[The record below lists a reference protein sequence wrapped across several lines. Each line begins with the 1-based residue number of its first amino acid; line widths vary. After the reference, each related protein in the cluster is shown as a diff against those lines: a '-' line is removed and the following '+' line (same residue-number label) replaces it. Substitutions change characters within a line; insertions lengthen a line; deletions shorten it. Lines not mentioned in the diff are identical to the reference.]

1 MRILIMLFLA
11 VCCSY
16 GSYSQVLTVYD
27 NLLGQPLELA
37 TISSESPRVFAV
49 TNVRGQVNISD
60 FKGSEKI
67 EIRLIGF
74 KTLQQSY
81 VDIEN
86 TQFIIRMDKAEFSL
100 DDVVISATKWNQ
112 SKKDI
117 PSKITS
123 ITPKSVELQNPQTAA
138 DLLGTS
144 GEVYIQ
150 KSQQGGGSPMIRGFA
165 TNRLL
170 ITIDGIRMNTA
181 IFRSGNVQN
190 VISLDP
196 YATENTEIF
205 FGPGSIIYGSDAIG
219 GVMSFQTLTPQLS
232 ATDTILVTGK
242 AATRLSSANSENTF
256 HFDIGVGGKKWASV
270 SSFTFSDYDDLKM
283 GSHGPEEY
291 LRPIYSQRQDS
302 IDVAI
307 TNDDRQVQVPTAY
320 SQTNF
325 MQKFRFKPNNKWDFQ
340 YGFHY
345 STTGDYD
352 RYDRLIRYRNGLPRS
367 AEWYYG
373 PQVWM
378 MNNLLLSHTGNYLLF
393 DDMNIRVA
401 QQLFKESRH
410 DRGFND
416 DILYNRE
423 EKVDALSLN
432 LDFVKR
438 VGSNTKMFYGAEIV
452 NNDVESTGTDEYI
465 TSGESETG
473 PSRYPQSTWSSYAA
487 YLSLEHHFTQKIMI
501 SGGVRY
507 NQYLIDADFSNN
519 LPFYPLPVSTVKIND
534 GAFTGSLGLV
544 FNPTEKWSIN
554 VNASTGFRAPN
565 VDDLGK
571 IFDSEAGSAVVP
583 NPDLEAEYAYN
594 AEVGLSKIFGDFVK
608 FELAGYY
615 TLLENAMVRRDYTL
629 NGEDSIIYDG
639 ELSQVQAIQNAAT
652 ATVYGVEAGVEI
664 KLPAGF
670 SFGSQFN
677 YQIGEEELDDGT
689 TSPSRHA
696 APWFGIS
703 RFTYTQNKLTLE
715 LNTFYS
721 GEKSY
726 DDLAEEEKGKP
737 EIYAIDNNGDPY
749 SPAWYTLNFK
759 VMYKFSE
766 WVSMSGGI
774 ENITDQ
780 RYRPYSSGLA
790 GAGRNLV
797 FAVKANF

>member
-1 MRILIMLFLA
+1 MFICNFNA
-11 VCCSY
+11 SQA
-16 GSYSQVLTVYD
+16 QVLTVYD
-27 NLLGQPLELA
+27 KITLQPLELA
-37 TISSESPRVFAV
+37 TISSESPRVFGV
-49 TNVRGQVNISD
+49 TNGRGQVNISD

-81 VDIEN
+81 VELESI
-86 TQFIIRMDKAEFSL
+86 QFNVKLEKAEFSL

-117 PSKITS
+117 PHKITS
-123 ITPKSVELQNPQTAA
+123 ITPKSVEFQNPQTAA

-144 GEVYIQ
+144 GEVFIQ

-196 YATENTEIF
+196 YATENTEIY

-232 ATDTILVTGK
+232 ATDTVLVTGK

-256 HFDIGVGGKKWASV
+256 HFDIGVGGKNWGSV
-270 SSFTFSDYDDLKM
+270 TSFTLSDYDDLKM

-291 LRPIYSQRQDS
+291 LRPIYSQHQDS
-302 IDVAI
+302 IDVVI
-307 TNDDRQVQVPTAY
+307 TNDDPEVQVPTDY

-325 MQKFRFKPNNKWDFQ
+325 MQKFRFKPNKKWDFQ

-352 RYDRLIRYRNGLPRS
+352 RYDRLIRYRNGEPRS

-378 MNNLLLSHTGNYLLF
+378 MNNLLISHTGNYVFF
-393 DDMNIRVA
+393 DDLNIRLA

-410 DRGFND
+410 DRDFND
-416 DILYNRE
+416 IILYNRE

-438 VGSNTKMFYGAEIV
+438 FNSKTKMFYGGEVV
-452 NNDVESTGTDEYI
+452 NNEVESTGTDEDI
-465 TSGESETG
+465 TTGISVTG

-487 YLSLEHHFTQKIMI
+487 YISLEHKFTPKLMAQ
-501 SGGVRY
+501 GGVRY
-507 NQYLIDADFSNN
+507 NQYVMDADFSNN
-519 LPFYPLPVSTVKIND
+519 LEFYPLPESTVKIND
-534 GAFTGSLGLV
+534 DAITGSLGLV
-544 FNPTEKWSIN
+544 FNPSEKWSIN

-571 IFDSEAGSAVVP
+571 IFDSEAGSVVVP

-594 AEVGLSKIFGDFVK
+594 GEVGVSKIFGEFLK
-608 FELAGYY
+608 FEIAGYY

-629 NGEDSIIYDG
+629 NGQDSIFYDG
-639 ELSQVQAIQNAAT
+639 ELSQVQAIQNAAE
-652 ATVYGVEAGVEI
+652 ANVYGVEAGVEI

-670 SFGSQFN
+670 SIGSRLN

-696 APWFGIS
+696 APWFGLS
-703 RFTYTQNKLTLE
+703 RFTFTKEKLTLE
-715 LNTFYS
+715 LNTFYT

-737 EIYAIDNNGDPY
+737 EIYAEDEKGNPY

-759 VMYKFSE
+759 VMYRFTE
-766 WVSMSGGI
+766 WVTMSGGI

-780 RYRPYSSGLA
+780 RYRPYSSGMA

>member
-1 MRILIMLFLA
+1 MRILIMLCLVF
-11 VCCSY
+11 CSTY
-16 GSYSQVLTVYD
+16 ASYSQVLTVYD
-27 NLLGQPLELA
+27 NLSGQPLELA
-37 TISSESPRVFAV
+37 TITSESPRVFAV
-49 TNVRGQVNISD
+49 TNVRGQVNIYD

-67 EIRLIGF
+67 EIRLVGF
-74 KTLQQSY
+74 KTMQQSY
-81 VDIEN
+81 FELEK
-86 TQFIIRMDKAEFSL
+86 TQFIIKMDKAEFSL

-117 PSKITS
+117 PSKVTT

-144 GEVYIQ
+144 GEVFIQ

-181 IFRSGNVQN
+181 IFRSGNLQN

-232 ATDTILVTGK
+232 ATDTIMVTGT
-242 AATRLSSANSENTF
+242 AATRLASANSENTF
-256 HFDIGVGGKKWASV
+256 HFDLGVSGKKWGSV
-270 SSFTFSDYDDLKM
+270 TSFTFSDYEDLKM
-283 GSHGPEEY
+283 GSHGPDEY

-302 IDVAI
+302 IDVVI
-307 TNDDRQVQVPTAY
+307 TNNDPQVQVPTAY
-320 SQTNF
+320 NQTNF
-325 MQKFRFKPNNKWDFQ
+325 MQKFRFKPNAKWDFQ

-352 RYDRLIRYRNGLPRS
+352 RYDRLIRYKNGLPRS

-378 MNNLLLSHTGNYLLF
+378 MNNLLISHTGDYLLF
-393 DDMNIRVA
+393 DDMNIRLA

-410 DRGFND
+410 DRAFND

-432 LDFVKR
+432 LDFVKLF
-438 VGSNTKMFYGAEIV
+438 GSNTKIFYGAEVV
-452 NNDVESTGTDEYI
+452 NNDVKSSGTDDNI
-465 TSGESETG
+465 STDESVIG

-487 YLSLEHHFTQKIMI
+487 YLSLEHHFTQKIMA

-507 NQYLIDADFSNN
+507 NQYLMDADFTNN
-519 LPFYPLPVSTVKIND
+519 LPFYPLPESTVKIND
-534 GAFTGSLGLV
+534 GAITGSLGMV
-544 FNPTEKWSIN
+544 FNLTEKWSIN

-571 IFDSEAGSAVVP
+571 IFDSEAGSVVVP

-594 AEVGLSKIFGDFVK
+594 AEVGVSKIFGEFLK
-608 FELAGYY
+608 FEVAGYY

-639 ELSQVQAIQNAAT
+639 ELSQVQAIQNAAE
-652 ATVYGVEAGVEI
+652 ANVYGVEAGIEI

-670 SFGSQFN
+670 SLGSKFN

-703 RFTYTQNKLTLE
+703 RINYTLNKLTLE

-726 DDLAEEEKGKP
+726 EDLAEEEKGKP
-737 EIYAIDNNGDPY
+737 EIYAVDENGDPY
-749 SPAWYTLNFK
+749 SPSWYTLNFK
-759 VMYKFSE
+759 VMYRFSE

-780 RYRPYSSGLA
+780 RYRPYSSGIA

-797 FAVKANF
+797 FAIKARF